1 MSYESLAKMFYKDS
15 SPDRFDRNVEAARLR
30 RESDSSFRLGVN
42 TSEGEEL
49 FFAVPRDMSRK
60 FETVL
65 RKERSVSAAFSSIP
79 GIARASLV
87 RSLIADEVVSTNDI
101 EGIYST
107 RKQINELLEADE
119 LDEME
124 LADKRFRE
132 LARLYL
138 GLTDA
143 ESARR
148 PRTPSDIRSL
158 YDLVMEG
165 EDLGDSAPDGV
176 LFRKGE
182 VQVIGSGSKVIH
194 EGLYPESA
202 IVDALSR
209 MIALADLRDIPEVY
223 AAIAA
228 HFVFEYVHPFYDG
241 NGRTGRYL
249 LALYLSRPLSLL
261 TSLSLSRVIAQHK
274 TEYYRAFKEVE
285 LPLNHGEVTPFVICL
300 LDLISVAQDQILED
314 VEERKF
320 LLVDVKQRIASL
332 QETGGYSDAQ
342 AEMLYILVQNELFA
356 SDFAVPLA
364 RLAVNINKSRRAV
377 RSLLGTLEDRG
388 DVLVVTRRPL
398 RFNLSDEMRAKLGV
412 DAL

>member
-65 RKERSVSAAFSSIP
+65 RKECSVSAAFSSIP

-143 ESARR
+143 ESAQR

-194 EGLYPESA
+194 EA
-202 IVDALSR
+202 
-209 MIALADLRDIPEVY
+209 
-223 AAIAA
+223 
-228 HFVFEYVHPFYDG
+228 FVP
-241 NGRTGRYL
+241 R
-249 LALYLSRPLSLL
+249 APLW
-261 TSLSLSRVIAQHK
+261 
-274 TEYYRAFKEVE
+274 
-285 LPLNHGEVTPFVICL
+285 
-300 LDLISVAQDQILED
+300 
-314 VEERKF
+314 
-320 LLVDVKQRIASL
+320 
-332 QETGGYSDAQ
+332 
-342 AEMLYILVQNELFA
+342 
-356 SDFAVPLA
+356 
-364 RLAVNINKSRRAV
+364 
-377 RSLLGTLEDRG
+377 
-388 DVLVVTRRPL
+388 
-398 RFNLSDEMRAKLGV
+398 MRCPG
-412 DAL
+412 